1 MDEEPSSYTIT
12 IEETSSGNSYL
23 SPTEIKAI
31 INAMSPDE
39 KGELANSMD
48 TREDFPNA

>member
-1 MDEEPSSYTIT
+1 MIRNDSEP
-12 IEETSSGNSYL
+12 ETPFTPNTKG
-23 SPTEIKAI
+23 KKK
-31 INAMSPDE
+31 AMSPDE